1 MDNVINSKSDRKNDD
16 LSKKQKRLNHNWKII
31 VIALYITF
39 LILTSIPFLA
49 DRAIEPNIKDKYEY
63 HISYPSDGRQT
74 HYYVEREDTG
84 SLGRIDI
91 TYTTASN
98 SLNVKSTNIEVLHIY
113 CRSMYEDE
121 CKEVFGI
128 DPADNYNYY
137 KWFFLEKNHLSVNV
151 ETDSEMTELAFI
163 DTPIPY
169 QVIVNGLKWEEGKQY
184 NFTNSYGIVISHVP
198 KGSNQVDIY
207 FKTQN
212 KNRPHASLTSDS
224 IMINI
229 NTLVNFDA
237 SSSYDLDGKII
248 SYIWDYGD
256 GNKSGGMINAHSWSN
271 PGEYS
276 VILTVRDD
284 DFLIDHAIL
293 NISVVMG
300 TNQPVI
306 NGIVPDQQQNED
318 DSAWELDLNGFG
330 IDLDSSPTE
339 LRWYLTGENV
349 SLYHVLGENSTDQ
362 KLVFSPI
369 LNAYGNDLTTLWLK
383 DKDGYNT
390 SQPLWIN
397 LTSVNDKPIIEGLPP
412 LNVHYGVPYRF
423 TITNYLYD
431 VETPKEELIIWVQ
444 DKFGNQYVKSEGHEI
459 ITEYPESLANE
470 VILVSISV
478 SDGEDTSEYIISVE
492 ISDNWPP
499 VLTEQLPDIV
509 LYEGTAKYD
518 AFNLDDYFMDPE
530 ENELYYT
537 YSKSNIITYIKANN
551 SVDIISQGDWTG
563 EEEVIFRARDPYDG
577 FVEDVIKIIVLPIN
591 DPPKIGD
598 VPNLMV
604 HYDLDYN
611 FDISYY
617 IADSDNSLSELTLT
631 SSDKEHI
638 RINPLNHLGIILNYP
653 KSMLG
658 TTINV
663 RMTVSDGNL
672 ETTKMISVTVI
683 EEYPPEL
690 IQKLPDVTFN
700 EDESLIDL
708 FDLDEYFL
716 DFDNDSLYYT
726 TGNKMVNVTID
737 PLHSVSFF
745 VLKDWFGI
753 EKVIFRA
760 TDPIG
765 ALVEDSI
772 YVTVL
777 PINDPPGIKAL
788 PDVILNKTEILELD
802 LKPYIFDVDNN
813 VSELNITV
821 SDPSIMVSGTSLI
834 IFGSPDLESEI
845 EIYITD
851 GESITIGDLNI
862 KVIDEPQQREQINSG
877 FYVSILVLIIII
889 IAILIGVYIRHR
901 KQQKFDI
908 QEIFLIHNSG
918 KLVNHL
924 YLKSH
929 SKFDEDIFSGMFTAI
944 QEFIEDSFTRDP
956 KQPRLEFGSFST
968 GPNKSEEI
976 KPGKNPLKLNEFK
989 VGDNQVIIE
998 HGKFLFMAVVYTGP
1012 GVNALHR
1019 VIWNSINNIEVKY
1032 GGELEFWDGD
1042 IKKLVGI
1049 KDYLEQLLPDNK
1061 LTKATSDNLGKLVSI
1076 PR

>member
-1 MDNVINSKSDRKNDD
+1 MNNVISNKSSIKNSKP
-16 LSKKQKRLNHNWKII
+16 SKKQHELNRNWKSIA
-31 VIALYITF
+31 IALYITF

-49 DRAIEPNIKDKYEY
+49 DRAIEPNLKDKYEY
-63 HISYPSDGRQT
+63 HISYPTDGRQT
-74 HYYVEREDTG
+74 HYYVERIDTG
-84 SLGRIDI
+84 LPGRIDI

-98 SLNVKSTNIEVLHIY
+98 SLNVKSNNIKVLHIY

-121 CKEVFGI
+121 CKEVFGF
-128 DPADNYNYY
+128 DPDDNYNYY

-151 ETDSEMTELAFI
+151 ETDSEMTKLAFI

-184 NFTNSYGIVISHVP
+184 NFTNSYGIVFSHIP

-212 KNRPHASLTSDS
+212 RNRPHAKFTTDS

-237 SSSYDLDGKII
+237 SSSYDVDGEII

-256 GNKSGGMINAHSWSN
+256 GNKSGGVINAHSWSN

-284 DFLIDHAIL
+284 DFLIDNAIL
-293 NISVVMG
+293 NVSVVKG

-306 NGIVPDQQQNED
+306 NGVVPDQQHDED
-318 DSAWELDLNGFG
+318 EPAWELDLNGYG
-330 IDLDSSPTE
+330 IDLDSSLTE
-339 LRWYLTGENV
+339 LRWYLTGENS
-349 SLYHVLGENSTDQ
+349 SLFHVLGENSTDQ

-369 LNAYGNDLTTLWLK
+369 LNAYGSDLTTLWLK

-412 LNVHYGVPYRF
+412 LNVHYGVPFRF

-431 VETPKEELIIWVQ
+431 VETPKEDLILWVQ
-444 DKFGNQYVKSEGHEI
+444 DKFGQNYVISEGHDI
-459 ITEYPESLANE
+459 IIEYPESLVNE

-478 SDGEDTSEYIISVE
+478 SDGEDTSEYIFSVT

-499 VLTEQLPDIV
+499 VLVQQLPDIV

-518 AFNLDDYFMDPE
+518 ALNLDDYFTDPDGD
-530 ENELYYT
+530 ELYYT
-537 YSKSNIITYIKANN
+537 YSKSNVITYIKSNN
-551 SVDIISQGDWTG
+551 SVDIISQGDYTG
-563 EEEVIFRARDPYDG
+563 EEEVLFRARDSIG
-577 FVEDVIKIIVLPIN
+577 AIIEDEMIVTILPIN
-591 DPPKIGD
+591 DPPRIED

-604 HYDLDYN
+604 HYDLDYH
-611 FDISYY
+611 FDLAYY
-617 IADSDNSLSELTLT
+617 ISDSDNSLLELTLA

-638 RINPLNHLGIILNYP
+638 RISPMNHLGIILNYP

-658 TTINV
+658 STINV
-663 RMTVSDGNL
+663 RITVSDGML

-690 IQKLPDVTFN
+690 IRKLPDVTFN
-700 EDESLIDL
+700 EDDSLIDF

-726 TGNKMVNVTID
+726 TGNKMVNVIID
-737 PLHSVSFF
+737 PLHIVSFF
-745 VLKDWFGI
+745 VPKDWFGT
-753 EKVIFRA
+753 EKIIFRA

-772 YVTVL
+772 YVMVL
-777 PINDPPGIKAL
+777 PKNDPPEIYAL
-788 PDVILNKTEILELD
+788 PDIVLNKTEIFEFD

-813 VSELNITV
+813 ISELNITV
-821 SDPSIMVSGTSLI
+821 SDPTIIVSGTNLV
-834 IFGSPDLESEI
+834 IFGSPDLETEV
-845 EIYITD
+845 EIYVTD
-851 GESITIGDLNI
+851 GESITTGILNI
-862 KVIDEPQQREQINSG
+862 KVLNEPQHKEYINSG
-877 FYVSILVLIIII
+877 FYVFIIILIMII
-889 IAILIGVYIRHR
+889 IAILIGVFIRHR

-956 KQPRLEFGSFST
+956 NHPRQEFGAITHKQS
-968 GPNKSEEI
+968 KKEDEEPS
-976 KPGKNPLKLNEFK
+976 KKPLKLNEFK

-1012 GVNALHR
+1012 GVNALHK
-1019 VIWNSINNIEVKY
+1019 VIWQSIHNIEVKY
-1032 GGELEFWDGD
+1032 SGELEFWDGD
-1042 IKKLVGI
+1042 IKKLMGI
-1049 KDYLEQLLPDNK
+1049 KEYLGHLLPENNI
-1061 LTKATSDNLGKLVSI
+1061 TKSTTDNLTKLVSI